1 MGTHIIFLWILPPR
15 GKCEILI
22 YHTPPL
28 VAPFASLAEVVIQD
42 KRLGV
47 MKYAL
52 MLAIAIFILLYQLLY
67 MNHYLLTQEPT
78 GTVR

>member
-1 MGTHIIFLWILPPR
+1 M
-15 GKCEILI
+15 
-22 YHTPPL
+22 
-28 VAPFASLAEVVIQD
+28 APFASLAEVVIQD